1 MTATIQQ
8 MKRLVTVLLTAMC
21 LIASRAGHVRAEDAG
36 SSLGTLEGLVG
47 EWIALREKIAVEKQ
61 EWEAQKIRWNEEI
74 SVLEAEKAALT
85 TEIAKAREVTSSVE
99 ADRDRLSA
107 EKAAM
112 RQTVE
117 TIAPAVDRAEAVLR
131 RWRDRLPVSL
141 AAPLRKAFDELPAS
155 DDAARQ
161 TAVTRRLQRVIAL
174 YSQIEAMQHGIHVVR
189 EIIPLQG
196 GTRREVDVVYIGLA
210 RGFAVSGDDRW
221 AAVGTP
227 SGSGWKW
234 SARPELATT
243 VRKAVDVAG
252 NTVPAALVDLP
263 LGFAAHEEGTAS
275 Q

>member
-1 MTATIQQ
+1 
-8 MKRLVTVLLTAMC
+8 
-21 LIASRAGHVRAEDAG
+21 
-36 SSLGTLEGLVG
+36 VG
-47 EWIALREKIAVEKQ
+47 EWIVLRQKIAAEKQ
-61 EWEAQKIRWNEEI
+61 DWEAQKVRWNEEI

-85 TEIAKAREVTSSVE
+85 SEIAEARQVTSSVE

-112 RQTVE
+112 RRAMEAST
-117 TIAPAVDRAEAVLR
+117 PAVDRAEAVLR
-131 RWRDRLPVSL
+131 QWRGRLPAAL
-141 AAPLRKAFDELPAS
+141 AAPLGRSFDELPAS

-174 YSQIEAMQHGIHVVR
+174 YSQIETIQHGIHVVR

-221 AAVGTP
+221 AAIGTP
-227 SGSGWKW
+227 SDSGWEW
-234 SARPELATT
+234 SARPELAPAI
-243 VRKAVDVAG
+243 RKAANVAG

-263 LGFAAHEEGTAS
+263 LGLAVREEGGVPR
-275 Q
+275 